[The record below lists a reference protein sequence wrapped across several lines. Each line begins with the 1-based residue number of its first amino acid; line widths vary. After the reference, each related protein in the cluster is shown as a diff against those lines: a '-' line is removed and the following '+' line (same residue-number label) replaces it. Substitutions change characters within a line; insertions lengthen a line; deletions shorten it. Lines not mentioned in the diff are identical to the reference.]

1 MGSTAHALA
10 LDGEGGGFVSARAPG
25 MIDLVT
31 RAREGDR
38 AAFEQ
43 LYREHVGRV
52 YALCLRLTA
61 DPVRAEEYTQ
71 DAFVRAWRK
80 LAAFRGDSA
89 FSTWLHRV
97 AVNVVFQ
104 ARRSEKRRQARV
116 VGSADVEGLVGLGG
130 GGAGGAGGMASLSI
144 DLERAIRKL
153 PPGARSVFV
162 LHDIEGYKHA
172 EIAALTGLA
181 VGTLKAQLH
190 RARKLLREALER

>member
-1 MGSTAHALA
+1 MGPTAHALA
-10 LDGEGGGFVSARAPG
+10 IDWEGRRSVSALSPG
-25 MIDLVT
+25 MADLVT
-31 RAREGDR
+31 RARGGDR

-43 LYREHVGRV
+43 LYKEHVGRV

-61 DPVRAEEYTQ
+61 DPVMADEYTQ

-80 LAAFRGDSA
+80 LANFRGDSA

-104 ARRSEKRRQARV
+104 AQRSEKRRRLRV
-116 VGSADVEGLVGLGG
+116 VSSSDPQAIGGAIAGRGPTIGLG
-130 GGAGGAGGMASLSI
+130 I

-181 VGTLKAQLH
+181 VGTLKAHLH